1 MTTRRWLII
10 VGLVSACGPASPEPA
25 GDEAALRA
33 AIAGYDSA
41 WQAKDS
47 ARVAPYLASDYA
59 YFTSTGG
66 LSTRAESFGFLR
78 DTTYWLTRSDR
89 SELEITMSGT
99 VARVSSRWIGEGMY
113 QGGVVRDDQTCGLIW
128 IWRDERWQLF
138 SEHCVN
144 RAAESTDSV
153 P

>member
-1 MTTRRWLII
+1 M
-10 VGLVSACGPASPEPA
+10 P
-25 GDEAALRA
+25 LRA

-41 WQAKDS
+41 WKAKDS
-47 ARVAPYLASDYA
+47 ARVARYVASEYA

-66 LSTRAESFGFLR
+66 LSSRSESFGFLR
-78 DTTYWLTRSDR
+78 DTTYQLTRSDR
-89 SELEITMSGT
+89 SDLEITMAGT
-99 VARVSSRWIGEGMY
+99 VARVSSRWKGEGVY
-113 QGGVVRDDQTCGLIW
+113 QGSGVQDDQTCGLIW

-144 RAAESTDSV
+144 RTVSSADSA